1 MSAYDSLSTFPDVS
15 PALQTLST
23 ITSITAVVFSN
34 GTTSMVSNSVH
45 KSPDLSP
52 HASVFKDLIVV
63 EEVKKFKPAP
73 LAYEHLAR
81 KLGKE
86 GKMDEIWLISGN
98 PFDVVGARAVGMQA
112 IWVDRA
118 GGGWV
123 DGLIEGEVGRP
134 TAIVR
139 SLEEV
144 VEVVRKHMR

>member
-15 PALQTLST
+15 PALNTLSSASN
-23 ITSITAVVFSN
+23 ITCVVFSN

-73 LAYEHLAR
+73 AVYEHLAR
-81 KLGKE
+81 KMGKE
-86 GKMDEIWLISGN
+86 GKMGEMWLISGN

-123 DGLIEGEVGRP
+123 DGLVEGEVGRP
-134 TAIVR
+134 TAIVK

-144 VEVVRKHMR
+144 DGIVQKHTR

>member
-1 MSAYDSLSTFPDVS
+1 MSAYDSLSSFPDVS
-15 PALQTLST
+15 PSLKTLST
-23 ITSITAVVFSN
+23 TSNITAVVFSN
-34 GTTSMVSNSVH
+34 GTYSMVSNSVH

-73 LAYEHLAR
+73 SVYEHLAR
-81 KLGKE
+81 KMGKE
-86 GKMDEIWLISGN
+86 GKMDEMWLISGN

-123 DGLIEGEVGRP
+123 DGLVEGELGRP
-134 TAIVR
+134 TAVVK

-144 VEVVRKHMR
+144 VEIVQKHTR